1 MPVRLALMLAV
12 LGAAAAGCG
21 LKGPLTLPERGSGA
35 VVIRGPTEAAPEPA
49 PSESTPPAPAETA
62 SPAPDPTP

>member
-1 MPVRLALMLAV
+1 MLAV

-35 VVIRGPTEAAPEPA
+35 VVIRGPAAPAAEAPPA
-49 PSESTPPAPAETA
+49 ESTPPE
-62 SPAPDPTP
+62 PAPDPTP